1 MTSKEKDPEW
11 LQCQTKEYRVG
22 KDGLRDVVE
31 EMDCDGK
38 LRQWFPLVDHLEEM
52 DIGDGIMPRPT
63 YVNTDLTE
71 EKKDKV
77 HLLAHEFIDCFAWE
91 YTEMPGLS
99 RDLVEHRLSIK

>member
-1 MTSKEKDPEW
+1 
-11 LQCQTKEYRVG
+11 
-22 KDGLRDVVE
+22 
-31 EMDCDGK
+31 
-38 LRQWFPLVDHLEEM
+38 
-52 DIGDGIMPRPT
+52 MPRPT